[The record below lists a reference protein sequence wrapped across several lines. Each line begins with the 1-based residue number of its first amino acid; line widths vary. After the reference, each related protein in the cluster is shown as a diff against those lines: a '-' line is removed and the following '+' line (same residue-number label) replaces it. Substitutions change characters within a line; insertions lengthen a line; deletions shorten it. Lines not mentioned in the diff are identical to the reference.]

1 MRSWTTIDVS
11 SSAGTIRPRT
21 FWMQRPFSLP
31 MAGLEYPGLLALQMA
46 AMISGELWVVLYA
59 RKGQVYVQGFSG
71 THALTGIGVFSA
83 DRTREILAAREGAA
97 VEKDD

>member
-1 MRSWTTIDVS
+1 
-11 SSAGTIRPRT
+11 
-21 FWMQRPFSLP
+21 
-31 MAGLEYPGLLALQMA
+31 MAGLEYSGLLVLQMA

-83 DRTREILAAREGAA
+83 DRTREILAAREGAVYLA
-97 VEKDD
+97 GNGLRKNSSLLDIPRKYLRNIKCEL